1 MLAAGTTAEI
11 PNNFS
16 IFSGSIPLGGSK
28 TPHETLIIYT
38 VKNANAITTD
48 HIKNCRF
55 GRLGN
60 SSLDLIASKRLSFH
74 PLAFALLSKRMNA
87 IVRIAVMTTLPASAN
102 AIFEEGIIALLLDA
116 FYSSFFQNIYI
127 ST

>member
-28 TPHETLIIYT
+28 TPPETLIRYT

-55 GRLGN
+55 GRLGI
-60 SSLDLIASKRLSFH
+60 SSLNLIASKRLSFH
-74 PLAFALLSKRMNA
+74 PLRFALLSKRMNA
-87 IVRIAVMTTLPASAN
+87 IVR
-102 AIFEEGIIALLLDA
+102 
-116 FYSSFFQNIYI
+116 
-127 ST
+127 